1 MSVVLKLKSRKVR
14 KIRFKIRVRFEVR
27 RSQSILA
34 VANPMKILISLAA
47 SNPDIEMRRAAST
60 GWTVIL
66 IDEEFPQIWT
76 IENLAFGNGGATR
89 VCSDC

>member
-1 MSVVLKLKSRKVR
+1 MSVELKLKAEGKKS
-14 KIRFKIRVRFEVR
+14 RFKIHVRFEVR

-34 VANPMKILISLAA
+34 IANPMKILICLAA

-66 IDEEFPQIWT
+66 IDEEFPQIWAV
-76 IENLAFGNGGATR
+76 EDPAFGNGGATR
-89 VCSDC
+89 MCGNC